1 MREPEGQNM
10 DLQVEGIQAEL
21 TRRDIGSA
29 APRGNRGNSD
39 TSAAAKFFRRHADQ
53 RAN

>member
-29 APRGNRGNSD
+29 APRGNSD

-53 RAN
+53 GAN